1 MLGLALDFAGF
12 MLLLR
17 EWWLAFFNEE
27 RQIEMEE
34 QFERV
39 RALRNLRTAPP
50 GQRNPFETLER
61 VQDEAALRKARNVH
75 RAAMA
80 ARKGTF
86 LLATVLIGLGFVL
99 ADRRCLARLLPA
111 VDRAAEL
118 ICCRPEFNRK
128 ANRYRTSQHRAA
140 QL

>member
-1 MLGLALDFAGF
+1 MTQQWLTVAGLALDFTGF

-27 RQIEMEE
+27 RQIEIEE

-39 RALRNLRTAPP
+39 RALRHLRPTQL
-50 GQRNPFETLER
+50 GQKNPFEALER
-61 VQDEAALRKARNVH
+61 VQDEADLRKARNVH

-86 LLATVLIGLGFVL
+86 LLATGLIVLGFALQIVG
-99 ADRRCLARLLPA
+99 AWPG
-111 VDRAAEL
+111 
-118 ICCRPEFNRK
+118 CCPPWIAPQN
-128 ANRYRTSQHRAA
+128 
-140 QL
+140 

>member
-1 MLGLALDFAGF
+1 MTQQWLTVAGLGLDFIGF

-17 EWWLAFFNEE
+17 EWWLAFFNEQ

-39 RALRNLRTAPP
+39 RALRQLRAAQP

-75 RAAMA
+75 RTAMA

-86 LLATVLIGLGFVL
+86 LLASALIGLGF
-99 ADRRCLARLLPA
+99 LLQIAGAWPG
-111 VDRAAEL
+111 
-118 ICCRPEFNRK
+118 CCPPWIAPHN
-128 ANRYRTSQHRAA
+128 
-140 QL
+140 

>member
-1 MLGLALDFAGF
+1 MTQQWLTVVGLGLDFTGF

-39 RALRNLRTAPP
+39 RALRNLRHAPP

-61 VQDEAALRKARNVH
+61 AQDEAALRKARNVH

-86 LLATVLIGLGFVL
+86 LLATMLIGLGFA
-99 ADRRCLARLLPA
+99 ADRRRLARLLPA
-111 VDRAAEL
+111 MDFPAEL
-118 ICCRPEFNRK
+118 TPWLP
-128 ANRYRTSQHRAA
+128 AVQP
-140 QL
+140 

>member
-1 MLGLALDFAGF
+1 MTQQLLTVAGLGLDFIGF

-39 RALRNLRTAPP
+39 RALRQLRAAQP

-80 ARKGTF
+80 VRKRTF
-86 LLATVLIGLGFVL
+86 LLASTLIGLGFVL
-99 ADRRCLARLLPA
+99 QIAGAWPG
-111 VDRAAEL
+111 
-118 ICCRPEFNRK
+118 CCPPWVAPQN
-128 ANRYRTSQHRAA
+128 
-140 QL
+140 